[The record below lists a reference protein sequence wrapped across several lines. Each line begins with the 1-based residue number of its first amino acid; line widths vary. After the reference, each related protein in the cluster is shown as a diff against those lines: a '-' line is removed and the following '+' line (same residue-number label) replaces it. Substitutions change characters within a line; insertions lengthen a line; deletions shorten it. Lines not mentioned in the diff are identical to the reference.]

1 MRAKL
6 AGFIALGAGALLLA
20 ACGGGSPESSEDH
33 GAAPAEATAPTAE
46 DAAKEA
52 ALAADAPPEAPVE
65 DPEATTPTPGEIPP
79 PPEPTKSENI
89 FY

>member
-6 AGFIALGAGALLLA
+6 AGYVALGVGALLLA
-20 ACGGGSPESSEDH
+20 ACGGSSSEAPEDH
-33 GAAPAEATAPTAE
+33 GAAPAESAAPTAE

-52 ALAADAPPEAPVE
+52 AIAADAPPEAPVE
-65 DPEATTPTPGEIPP
+65 NLEEATPNPGEIPP